1 MIPIGLDFDK
11 IKITFLMDLLNGN
24 IDGSQSKWFVN
35 DHYYKMDDIGYEGLS
50 ETLASEILK
59 KSNIN
64 NFVEYKPIVINY
76 KNKEKQGCYSYNF
89 IDNNKF
95 LLPITHLFKKENE
108 FGVLEQPYINHKYQ
122 IITFIDIVKN
132 ITNLQDFDKYLTS
145 MFEFDSLIKN
155 TDRHLSNIAVL
166 YDKKTKE
173 YDYCPIFDNG
183 RSFGTAIQ
191 HASNLK
197 EFMEL
202 SASPFT
208 KTFEEQTK
216 ICEDITGQQFVTTFS
231 MNDLA
236 KTLEF
241 CSRFYDNITLSKVE
255 LFFTHQF
262 MNNLRFFNNLDKEKI
277 LNKEIN
283 KLENLIKF
291 NSYKIT
297 QDHLEFH
304 LENNYKINF
313 YFDNKTFLY
322 FHNEKNL
329 TVEDIILNENH
340 NLFKINFYDKIKDIY
355 NEKQKG
361 DDYEL

>member
-1 MIPIGLDFDK
+1 MIPIGLDLDK
-11 IKITFLMDLLNGN
+11 IKITFLIDLLNGN
-24 IDGSQSKWFVN
+24 IDGSQSKWFVDN
-35 DHYYKMDDIGYEGLS
+35 HYYKMDDIGYEGLS

-59 KSNIN
+59 KSNID
-64 NFVEYKPIVINY
+64 NFVEYRPILINY
-76 KNKEKQGCYSYNF
+76 KNKDSLGCYSYNF
-89 IDNNKF
+89 IDKNKV

-108 FGVLEQPYINHKYQ
+108 FRVLEQPYMNHKHK
-122 IITFIDIVKN
+122 IVSFVNTVKN
-132 ITNLQDFDKYLTS
+132 ITNLQNFDKYLTAI
-145 MFEFDSLIKN
+145 FEFDSLIKN

-183 RSFGTAIQ
+183 RSFGTAIE

-231 MNDLA
+231 MSDLA

-241 CSRFYDNITLSKVE
+241 CSKFYDNITLSKVE

-283 KLENLIKF
+283 KLENLIKI
-291 NSYKIT
+291 NSYEIT

-304 LENNYKINF
+304 LENNYKIDF

-329 TVEDIILNENH
+329 TVEDIILNQNH
-340 NLFKINFYDKIKDIY
+340 NLFKINFYDKIKNIY

-361 DDYEL
+361 ENYEL

>member
-1 MIPIGLDFDK
+1 MIPIGLDLDK

-24 IDGSQSKWFVN
+24 IDGSQSKWFVDN
-35 DHYYKMDDIGYEGLS
+35 YYYKMDDIGYEGLA
-50 ETLASEILK
+50 ETLASEMLK
-59 KSNIN
+59 KSNIT
-64 NFVEYKPIVINY
+64 NFVEYRPILINY
-76 KNKEKQGCYSYNF
+76 KNKDSLGCYSYNF
-89 IDNNKF
+89 IDNKKT

-108 FGVLEQPYINHKYQ
+108 FRVLEQPYINHKYQ
-122 IITFIDIVKN
+122 IITFIDTVKN

-166 YDKKTKE
+166 YDNKTKE

-183 RSFGTAIQ
+183 RSLETAIQ
-191 HASNLK
+191 RASNLK
-197 EFMEL
+197 EFSQL

-208 KTFEEQTK
+208 KTFDEQTK
-216 ICEDITGQQFVTTFS
+216 ICEDIAGQQFVTTFS

-241 CSRFYDNITLSKVE
+241 CSRFYDNVTLSKVE

-262 MNNLRFFNNLDKEKI
+262 MNNLRFFDNLDKENI

-291 NSYKIT
+291 NSYKTT

-313 YFDNKTFLY
+313 YFDDKTFLY
-322 FHNEKNL
+322 FHNEETI
-329 TVEDIILNENH
+329 TVEDIILNKNH
-340 NLFKINFYDKIKDIY
+340 DLFKLNFYDKIKNIY
-355 NEKQKG
+355 SEKQKG
-361 DDYEL
+361 EDYDR

>member
-1 MIPIGLDFDK
+1 MIPIGLDLDK

-24 IDGSQSKWFVN
+24 IDGSQSKWFVDN
-35 DHYYKMDDIGYEGLS
+35 HYYKMDDIGYEGLA

-59 KSNIN
+59 KSNIY
-64 NFVEYKPIVINY
+64 NFVEYRPILINY
-76 KNKEKQGCYSYNF
+76 KNKDSLGCYSYNF
-89 IDNNKF
+89 IDNKKT

-108 FGVLEQPYINHKYQ
+108 FRVLEQPYINHKHQ
-122 IITFIDIVKN
+122 IVSFINTVKN

-166 YDKKTKE
+166 YDNKNKE
-173 YDYCPIFDNG
+173 YNYCPIFDNG
-183 RSFGTAIQ
+183 RSFGTAIE
-191 HASNLK
+191 HSSNLK

-216 ICEDITGQQFVTTFS
+216 ICEDITGKQFVTTFS

-241 CSRFYDNITLSKVE
+241 CSKFYDNVTLSKVE

-262 MNNLRFFNNLDKEKI
+262 MNNLRFFDNLDKEKI

-291 NSYKIT
+291 NSYKKN

-304 LENNYKINF
+304 LENNYKIDF
-313 YFDNKTFLY
+313 YFDNKTFIY

-329 TVEDIILNENH
+329 TVEDIILNQNH
-340 NLFKINFYDKIKDIY
+340 DLFKINFYDKIKNIY

-361 DDYEL
+361 EDYDR

>member
-1 MIPIGLDFDK
+1 MIPIGLDLDK

-24 IDGSQSKWFVN
+24 IDGSQSKWFVDN
-35 DHYYKMDDIGYEGLS
+35 HYYKMDDINYEGLS

-59 KSNIN
+59 KSNIT
-64 NFVEYKPIVINY
+64 NFVEYKPILINY
-76 KNKEKQGCYSYNF
+76 KNKEKQGCYSHNF
-89 IDNNKF
+89 IDKNKF

-108 FGVLEQPYINHKYQ
+108 FRILEQPYINHKYQ
-122 IITFIDIVKN
+122 IITFIDTVKN

-166 YDKKTKE
+166 YDKITKE
-173 YDYCPIFDNG
+173 YEYCPIFDNG

-262 MNNLRFFNNLDKEKI
+262 MNNLRFFDNLDKEKI

-283 KLENLIKF
+283 KINNIINI
-291 NSYKIT
+291 NSYEKT
-297 QDHLEFH
+297 QDHIKFH

-322 FHNEKNL
+322 FHNEENL

-340 NLFKINFYDKIKDIY
+340 NLFKVNFYDKIKNIY

-361 DDYEL
+361 EDYEL

>member
-1 MIPIGLDFDK
+1 
-11 IKITFLMDLLNGN
+11 MDLLNGN
-24 IDGSQSKWFVN
+24 IDGSQSKWFVDN
-35 DHYYKMDDIGYEGLS
+35 HYYKMDDIGYEGLA
-50 ETLASEILK
+50 ETLASEMLK
-59 KSNIN
+59 KSNIT
-64 NFVEYKPIVINY
+64 NFVEYRPILINY

-89 IDNNKF
+89 IDDNKF

-108 FGVLEQPYINHKYQ
+108 FRVLEQPYINHKYQ
-122 IITFIDIVKN
+122 IITFIDTVKN
-132 ITNLQDFDKYLTS
+132 ITGLQDFDKYLTS

-183 RSFGTAIQ
+183 RSFGTAIE
-191 HASNLK
+191 HSSNLK

-216 ICEDITGQQFVTTFS
+216 ICKNITGQQFVTTFS
-231 MNDLA
+231 MSDLA

-241 CSRFYDNITLSKVE
+241 CSKFYDNITLSKVE

-262 MNNLRFFNNLDKEKI
+262 MNNLRFFTNLDKEKI
-277 LNKEIN
+277 LNKEIDKIN
-283 KLENLIKF
+283 NIINI

-304 LENNYKINF
+304 LKNNYKIDF

-322 FHNEKNL
+322 FHNEESI

-340 NLFKINFYDKIKDIY
+340 NLFKINFYDKIKNLY
-355 NEKQKG
+355 NEPQKG
-361 DDYEL
+361 ENYEL

>member
-1 MIPIGLDFDK
+1 MISIGLDLDN
-11 IKITFLMDLLNGN
+11 IKINITTDLFSKV
-24 IDGSQSKWFVN
+24 IKGSQNKWKINNHFI
-35 DHYYKMDDIGYEGLS
+35 KMDDIGYEGLS

-59 KSNIN
+59 KSNID
-64 NFVEYKPIVINY
+64 NFVEYQPISIIY
-76 KNKEKQGCYSYNF
+76 KNKDGLGCYSYNF
-89 IDNNKF
+89 IDNNKI
-95 LLPITHLFKKENE
+95 LLPITHLFKKEDE
-108 FGVLEQPYINHKYQ
+108 FRVLEQPYINHKYQ
-122 IITFIDIVKN
+122 IITFIDTVKN

-145 MFEFDSLIKN
+145 IFEFDSLIKN

-183 RSFGTAIQ
+183 RSFGTAIE
-191 HASNLK
+191 HSSNLK

-216 ICEDITGQQFVTTFS
+216 ICKNITGQQFVTTFS

-241 CSRFYDNITLSKVE
+241 CSKFYDKTILSKVE

-291 NSYKIT
+291 NSYETT

-322 FHNEKNL
+322 FQNEENL
-329 TVEDIILNENH
+329 TIEDIILNKNH
-340 NLFKINFYDKIKDIY
+340 DLFKINFYDKIKNVY
-355 NEKQKG
+355 NEQQKG
-361 DDYEL
+361 EDYEL

>member
-1 MIPIGLDFDK
+1 MIPIGLDLDK

-24 IDGSQSKWFVN
+24 IDGSQSKWFIDN
-35 DHYYKMDDIGYEGLS
+35 HYYKMDDIGYEGLS
-50 ETLASEILK
+50 ETLASAILK
-59 KSNIN
+59 KSNID
-64 NFVEYKPIVINY
+64 NFVEYRPILINY
-76 KNKEKQGCYSYNF
+76 KNKDSLGCYSYNF
-89 IDNNKF
+89 IDNKKT

-108 FGVLEQPYINHKYQ
+108 FRILEQPYINHKHQ
-122 IITFIDIVKN
+122 IVSFINTVKN
-132 ITNLQDFDKYLTS
+132 ITNLHDFDKYLTS

-166 YDKKTKE
+166 YDNKTKE

-191 HASNLK
+191 HSFNLK

-241 CSRFYDNITLSKVE
+241 CSRFYDNVTLSKVE

-262 MNNLRFFNNLDKEKI
+262 MNNLRFFDNLDKENI

-283 KLENLIKF
+283 KLENLIKINF
-291 NSYKIT
+291 YKIT

-304 LENNYKINF
+304 LENNYKIDF

-322 FHNEKNL
+322 FQNEENL
-329 TVEDIILNENH
+329 TIEDIILNKNH
-340 NLFKINFYDKIKDIY
+340 DLFKINFYDKIKNVY
-355 NEKQKG
+355 NEQQKG
-361 DDYEL
+361 EDYEL